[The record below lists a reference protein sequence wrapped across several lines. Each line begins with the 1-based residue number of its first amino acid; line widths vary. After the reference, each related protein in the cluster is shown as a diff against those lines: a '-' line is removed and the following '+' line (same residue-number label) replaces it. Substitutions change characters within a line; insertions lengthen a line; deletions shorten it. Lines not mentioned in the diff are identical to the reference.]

1 MKRMQEKWYWIYTIV
16 KRMTIK
22 ISTPVPT
29 GFYPIA
35 ILTNIGEM
43 RLINAIENANKK
55 SLKLDFCNKNI
66 SFINGPK

>member
-1 MKRMQEKWYWIYTIV
+1 
-16 KRMTIK
+16 MTIK

-35 ILTNIGEM
+35 ILTNIGETH
-43 RLINAIENANKK
+43 LINAIENANKK